1 MRLALR
7 LALGSSLVILI
18 PFFLLIRHLLDL
30 GNQYNVTAYIQ
41 SSFRSGAHDK
51 VPPIPGK
58 PGDKIIIMAKLEAE
72 DTSWVGKYLP
82 DWQHAIYTVNP
93 SPSSSPSTSTTNKT
107 KTLTTPLNKGH
118 ESMAYL
124 SYIIDNYASLPSTLA
139 FIHSHASGFL
149 TAWHTDT
156 PLHSNIASLSTLR
169 IPFVLENGY
178 VNLRCNW
185 NPGCLPKHRVNKH
198 VTPKVWGEVFA
209 NVSAPLLQRSV
220 EKNEEEGGKGR
231 EVPEQV
237 AAACCAQFA
246 VSRDRVL
253 QRPRSDYIALRNW
266 VTETGKSDAQ
276 SGRVMEFLWH
286 VVFGMGP
293 VYCPGE
299 KKCYCQVYGRC

>member
-51 VPPIPGK
+51 VPPIPAK
-58 PGDKIIIMAKLEAE
+58 AGDKIIIMAKLEAE
-72 DTSWVGKYLP
+72 DTDWVGEYLP

-93 SPSSSPSTSTTNKT
+93 SSSSTSSTTTNKP

-156 PLHSNIASLSTLR
+156 PLHSNIAALSTLR
-169 IPFVLENGY
+169 IAFVQENGY

-185 NPGCLPKHRVNKH
+185 NPGCVPAHRVNKH
-198 VTPKVWGEVFA
+198 VTPQVWGEVFA
-209 NVSAPLLQRSV
+209 NVSAPLLLQR
-220 EKNEEEGGKGR
+220 KGEEEGR

-253 QRPRSDYIALRNW
+253 KRPRSDYVALRKW
-266 VTETGKSDAQ
+266 VVETGKSDAQ

-293 VYCPGE
+293 V
-299 KKCYCQVYGRC
+299 

>member
-7 LALGSSLVILI
+7 LALGSCLVILI

-41 SSFRSGAHDK
+41 SSFLSSAQDK
-51 VPPIPGK
+51 VPPIPAK

-72 DTSWVGKYLP
+72 DTSWVAEYLP

-93 SPSSSPSTSTTNKT
+93 SSPSSSSN

-124 SYIIDNYASLPSTLA
+124 SYIIENYSSLPLTLA
-139 FIHSHASGFL
+139 FIHPHARGFL
-149 TAWHTDT
+149 SAWHTDT

-169 IPFVLENGY
+169 IPFVQENGY

-185 NPGCLPKHRVNKH
+185 NPGCLPSHRENKH
-198 VTPKVWGEVFA
+198 VTEQTWGEIFA
-209 NVSAPLLQRSV
+209 NVSSSSFFSSQQ
-220 EKNEEEGGKGR
+220 EEEEEGKGNPYPG
-231 EVPEQV
+231 EVGS
-237 AAACCAQFA
+237 ACCAQFA
-246 VSRDRVL
+246 VSRERVR
-253 QRPRSDYIALRNW
+253 QRPRKDYIAFREW
-266 VTETGKSDAQ
+266 VIETGKSDAQ

-286 VVFGMGP
+286 VVFGMEP
-293 VYCPGE
+293 VYCPEE
-299 KKCYCQVYGRC
+299 KTCYCQVYGRC